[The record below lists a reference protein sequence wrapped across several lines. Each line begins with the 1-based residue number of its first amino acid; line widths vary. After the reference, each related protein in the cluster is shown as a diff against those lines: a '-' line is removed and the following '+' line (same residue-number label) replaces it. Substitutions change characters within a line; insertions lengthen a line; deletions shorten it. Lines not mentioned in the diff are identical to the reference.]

1 MFSNFCYFYLIRISA
16 GGEKHFMFNEGRGSL
31 RAQKFNVNFLKMN
44 QKMNEKT
51 GIMTEKSV
59 ESALNE
65 Y

>member
-1 MFSNFCYFYLIRISA
+1 
-16 GGEKHFMFNEGRGSL
+16 MFNEGRGRL